1 MLTDRIKLFL
11 LGTVALLLLLGLGAL
26 LWRRF
31 YREDPHNTARRVVKN
46 SAIPLALRLVVRA
59 LDLLFAFV
67 NIVGADGQKRD
78 LSVQLAAR
86 PNVADRQQP

>member
-11 LGTVALLLLLGLGAL
+11 FGTIALLLLLGLAAL

-31 YREDPHNTARRVVKN
+31 YREDSANTARRVVKN
-46 SAIPLALRLVVRA
+46 SAVPLVLRLIVRA

-67 NIVGADGQKRD
+67 LLDT
-78 LSVQLAAR
+78 L
-86 PNVADRQQP
+86 